1 MTDYED
7 YGDEYSEEGGDYGD
21 EYEDGEEGSADEG
34 EYGDEYGGEYGDE
47 YQGEYEGE
55 SKAQIGFKDLER
67 LGGGVVVP
75 WATDAEGNPLKTQ
88 TPFGRFTLKVD
99 AISRNINSECTTI
112 GLSNNDIQTLLDT
125 SEKLKHVEHKNP
137 SGYILGYLATQGGRK
152 QISRDS
158 LKSVWTC
165 CYQKLRRKDDTV
177 KEPDIIRY
185 STLWRGLIKN

>member
-7 YGDEYSEEGGDYGD
+7 YGDEYSDEGGDYGD
-21 EYEDGEEGSADEG
+21 EYEDGEEGSADEDDD
-34 EYGDEYGGEYGDE
+34 YSDEDGYEDGYED
-47 YQGEYEGE
+47 EYEGE
-55 SKAQIGFKDLER
+55 SKVQIGFKDLER

-99 AISRNINSECTTI
+99 AIARNIDSECTTI

-158 LKSVWTC
+158 LKSVWA

>member
-34 EYGDEYGGEYGDE
+34 EYEEEYEDE

-55 SKAQIGFKDLER
+55 SKVQVGFKDLER

-99 AISRNINSECTTI
+99 AIARNIDSECTTI

-165 CYQKLRRKDDTV
+165 YQKLRRKDDTV

>member
-21 EYEDGEEGSADEG
+21 EYEDGEEGSADEDDDYSD
-34 EYGDEYGGEYGDE
+34 EDEYED
-47 YQGEYEGE
+47 EYEGE
-55 SKAQIGFKDLER
+55 SKVQIGFKDLER

-99 AISRNINSECTTI
+99 AIARNIDSECTTI

-165 CYQKLRRKDDTV
+165 YQKLRRKDDTV

-185 STLWRGLIKN
+185 STLWRELIKN

>member
-7 YGDEYSEEGGDYGD
+7 YGDEYSDEGGDYGD
-21 EYEDGEEGSADEG
+21 EYEDGEEGSADEDDDYSDEDG
-34 EYGDEYGGEYGDE
+34 YEDEYED
-47 YQGEYEGE
+47 EYEGE
-55 SKAQIGFKDLER
+55 SKVQIGFKDLER

-99 AISRNINSECTTI
+99 AIARNIDSECTTI

-165 CYQKLRRKDDTV
+165 YQKLRRKDGTV